1 MSSEEFFLRWNDFES
16 KISCAFRELRE
27 DKDFF
32 DVTLACDEDQVQ
44 VHKVMLSAFSNFFK
58 SLLRRNPHN
67 HPLLYL
73 KGVKYSDLLCVLNFM
88 YHGGVN
94 VAQEDLNSFL
104 AVAED
109 LQVKG
114 LTQGPSSAGSRES
127 QASLDQKPPSRP
139 RPPPQNA
146 PVKKVQPVPPQ
157 VVPPVDD
164 DVQEVAAPMVKVE
177 PVHPQDQGAGNQ
189 QQQQGQYNEGVLQ
202 LLQYEQGEY
211 DESGYQENSG
221 YVGGSGYGGN
231 MMEATATH
239 KDHLCCYECDKTF
252 KAVSSYRRHIRDYH
266 GDENTQHQ
274 CEYCEKVFRTK
285 GILINHKSA
294 EHRQETQAMYIMNQP

>member
-1 MSSEEFFLRWNDFES
+1 
-16 KISCAFRELRE
+16 
-27 DKDFF
+27 
-32 DVTLACDEDQVQ
+32 
-44 VHKVMLSAFSNFFK
+44 
-58 SLLRRNPHN
+58 
-67 HPLLYL
+67 
-73 KGVKYSDLLCVLNFM
+73 
-88 YHGGVN
+88 
-94 VAQEDLNSFL
+94 
-104 AVAED
+104 
-109 LQVKG
+109 
-114 LTQGPSSAGSRES
+114 
-127 QASLDQKPPSRP
+127 
-139 RPPPQNA
+139 
-146 PVKKVQPVPPQ
+146 
-157 VVPPVDD
+157 
-164 DVQEVAAPMVKVE
+164 MVKVE

-231 MMEATATH
+231 MMDATATD
-239 KDHLCCYECDKTF
+239 KDHPCCYECDKTF